1 MARYKHADKRRM
13 AVAGIAVIA
22 VSLVPIA
29 WNLMQLSTLDAEG
42 DFEAWMNIVFALLG
56 TVAGGVLVAYSRSQR
71 KVRMAKWRYGHALLA
86 AVVIV
91 AVLALLA
98 TWGPPASGVALATL
112 PLLLGLLLG
121 MLFDIP
127 PVEQPIQPNLETQRH
142 NLRRLALWNGVL
154 AAAAGL
160 LALVQTVFRSPA
172 EAGFAWPLAA
182 MFLATCLYNRAETRN
197 PRLHADPPRPAE
209 HINEA

>member
-1 MARYKHADKRRM
+1 M
-13 AVAGIAVIA
+13 AVAGIAVIV

-42 DFEAWMNIVFALLG
+42 DFEAWMNIVF
-56 TVAGGVLVAYSRSQR
+56 T
-71 KVRMAKWRYGHALLA
+71 LLA
-86 AVVIV
+86 AVVIA

-98 TWGPPASGVALATL
+98 TWGPPAAGVALATL

-127 PVEQPIQPNLETQRH
+127 PVEQPIQLDLETQRH
-142 NLRRLALWNGVL
+142 NVRRLALWNGVL

-160 LALVQTVFRSPA
+160 LALVQTVSRSPA
-172 EAGFAWPLAA
+172 
-182 MFLATCLYNRAETRN
+182 
-197 PRLHADPPRPAE
+197 
-209 HINEA
+209 